1 MGKMREAQKLGL
13 PPRYLRKGSR
23 CFCVPVSEE
32 INNISDVVLAEDIL
46 QQQELTAE
54 GRFRCR
60 FPRCN
65 KSFKYSGKTRRNL
78 LHFRPR
84 DVLSLFTEFLS
95 FYSFTFD
102 SFIII
107 VGHPHSGPQQLLKK
121 LKVVQFLVNH
131 LKQILVLVGKET
143 KF

>member
-1 MGKMREAQKLGL
+1 MISAIIIIMIRTNYHLPTNMGKMREAQKLGL

-54 GRFRCR
+54 GKFRCR
-60 FPRCN
+60 FPGCN

-84 DVLSLFTEFLS
+84 LHCVPIFPICL
-95 FYSFTFD
+95 
-102 SFIII
+102 
-107 VGHPHSGPQQLLKK
+107 
-121 LKVVQFLVNH
+121 
-131 LKQILVLVGKET
+131 
-143 KF
+143 